1 MENSKIEDKENCYY
15 VYIILCEDDSYYTGI
30 TNDLIN
36 RFNKHS
42 NGRGANY
49 TKLRKPLKFLSAWKV
64 ENISIALK
72 IEHYIKSKNK
82 KIKILFVKNNRLLKT
97 YYIRD
102 MKKKNKD
109 FNDNISIRS
118 LSKKNIDHINN
129 MLVIE

>member
-1 MENSKIEDKENCYY
+1 MENSKEDNKENCYY
-15 VYIILCEDDSYYTGI
+15 VYIILCENNSYYTGI
-30 TNDLIN
+30 TNDLVN
-36 RFNKHS
+36 RFNKHAK
-42 NGRGANY
+42 GRGANY

-72 IEHYIKSKNK
+72 IEYYIKSKNK

-118 LSKKNIDHINN
+118 ISKKNIDHINN
-129 MLVIE
+129 MLDIE

>member
-42 NGRGANY
+42 KGMGANY

-118 LSKKNIDHINN
+118 INKKEIEKINS
-129 MLVIE
+129 VFEK

>member
-1 MENSKIEDKENCYY
+1 MEDNKSYY
-15 VYIILCEDDSYYTGI
+15 VYIILCENNSYYTGI
-30 TNDLIN
+30 TNDLVN
-36 RFNKHS
+36 RFNKHAKA
-42 NGRGANY
+42 RGANY

-64 ENISIALK
+64 ENINIALK
-72 IEHYIKSKNK
+72 IEYYIKSKNK

-109 FNDNISIRS
+109 FNSSISIRS
-118 LSKKNIDHINN
+118 ISKKNIDHINN

>member
-1 MENSKIEDKENCYY
+1 MEDNKSYY
-15 VYIILCEDDSYYTGI
+15 VYIILCENNSYYTGI
-30 TNDLIN
+30 TNDLVN
-36 RFNKHS
+36 RFNKHAKA
-42 NGRGANY
+42 RGANY

-72 IEHYIKSKNK
+72 IEKSKNK

-109 FNDNISIRS
+109 FNSSISIRS
-118 LSKKNIDHINN
+118 ISKKNIDHINN
-129 MLVIE
+129 MLDIE